1 MKKRLVAIALIA
13 VAILG
18 IFTSCEK
25 KEVAVDPNAPVKLTV
40 WCWDPTLNIYAM
52 NEAAKIYAK
61 DHPNVEVEVVE
72 TPWEDLQQK
81 LITSLSAN
89 TTENLPDI
97 ILCQD
102 NAIQKNLAYSILQL
116 YHSLVIPYH
125 SKQVLLL
132 QAFAN
137 ANIKNGDDL

>member
-40 WCWDPTLNIYAM
+40 WCWDPTFNIYAM

-61 DHPNVEVEVVE
+61 SHPNVEV
-72 TPWEDLQQK
+72 
-81 LITSLSAN
+81 
-89 TTENLPDI
+89 
-97 ILCQD
+97 
-102 NAIQKNLAYSILQL
+102 
-116 YHSLVIPYH
+116 
-125 SKQVLLL
+125 
-132 QAFAN
+132 
-137 ANIKNGDDL
+137 

>member
-40 WCWDPTLNIYAM
+40 WCWDPTFNIYAM

-61 DHPNVEVEVVE
+61 IMQFKRIYK
-72 TPWEDLQQK
+72 T
-81 LITSLSAN
+81 
-89 TTENLPDI
+89 
-97 ILCQD
+97 
-102 NAIQKNLAYSILQL
+102 IQK
-116 YHSLVIPYH
+116 HSCL
-125 SKQVLLL
+125 
-132 QAFAN
+132 
-137 ANIKNGDDL
+137 